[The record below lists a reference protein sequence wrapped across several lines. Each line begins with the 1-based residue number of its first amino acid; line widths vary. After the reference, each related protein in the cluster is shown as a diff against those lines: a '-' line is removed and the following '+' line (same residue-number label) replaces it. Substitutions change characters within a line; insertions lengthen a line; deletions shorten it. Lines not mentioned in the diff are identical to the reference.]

1 MSARHRRKVPD
12 CFDGVGRESHWRD
25 PRTGTRLA
33 PGATQNW
40 PTRSE
45 EDQMKQERASLNKA
59 MRALKEQEAT
69 KKN

>member
-1 MSARHRRKVPD
+1 M
-12 CFDGVGRESHWRD
+12 GRESHWRD

-45 EDQMKQERASLNKA
+45 EDQMKQEGASLNKA